1 MKQFFSLAL
10 ATLMAAPSF
19 AQQAGANQIPQV
31 PTELKTPKLRAL
43 HNAMDGSERPSTPL
57 NEGHSLGVTHDAI
70 RALVVEREV
79 IGLTQY
85 DLQTNAAIDNRVAGT
100 GNEVSAV
107 FTMSVDASPFEDRGT
122 G

>member
-43 HNAMDGSERPSTPL
+43 HTMDGRPSPL
-57 NEGHSLGVTHDAI
+57 NEGHSLDDA
-70 RALVVEREV
+70 
-79 IGLTQY
+79 
-85 DLQTNAAIDNRVAGT
+85 
-100 GNEVSAV
+100 
-107 FTMSVDASPFEDRGT
+107 MPFVPWWLNVK
-122 G
+122 